1 MHTDVNRI
9 VAQFVTIMLLYP
21 KLPNPYEAMN
31 PEAISFF
38 YNKMPPYCKL
48 ITTQNTKA
56 RSFKYNVEKNLDK
69 V

>member
-1 MHTDVNRI
+1 
-9 VAQFVTIMLLYP
+9 MLLYP
-21 KLPNPYEAMN
+21 KLPNPHEAMN

-38 YNKMPPYCKL
+38 CNKMPPYCKL